1 VAVEGGE
8 EVEVVHRPVAF
19 WGNWALSR
27 SGLYYSTIRP
37 RARGSEYKVQFLE
50 FGSGRTT
57 ELFRQVG
64 SSGHMWLAVSPDEEW
79 VLYSEWPEGQSELML
94 VENFR

>member
-8 EVEVVHRPVAF
+8 ETEVVRGPVWD
-19 WGNWALSR
+19 WGSWSLSR

-37 RARGSEYKVQFLE
+37 QGRGSEYTVQFLDFE
-50 FGSGRTT
+50 SRRTT
-57 ELFRQVG
+57 DVFRQVG
-64 SSGHMWLAVSPDEEW
+64 SSGHSWLAVSSDEEW
-79 VLYSEWPEGQSELML
+79 ILYSELLESQSELML